1 MLQVEITY
9 FSGTAQRTNET
20 VKYIATRMLRRLA
33 SETPILSLST
43 QARLSLM
50 FSEDVPEKGCHG
62 RG

>member
-1 MLQVEITY
+1 MQAEITY
-9 FSGTAQRTNET
+9 FSGTLQRTNET
-20 VKYIATRMLRRLA
+20 VKYTVTQMLRRLA
-33 SETPILSLST
+33 SETPVLSLST